1 MKKVGLNRGIVRFR
15 RWARKGYSIFAS
27 LGKQVSIGVLDFRIA
42 NTSLKKLS
50 VGIASSIS
58 DLFSLEEDKD
68 KELENE
74 ELLENEL
81 ALMPAFCMNFNM
93 EDKVEGAL
101 SFRYIT
107 EVV

>member
-1 MKKVGLNRGIVRFR
+1 MEKVGLDRGIIRFR

-27 LGKQVSIGVLDFRIA
+27 LGKQVSIGVLDFRIT

-68 KELENE
+68 KDLESE

-81 ALMPAFCMNFNM
+81 GLMPALCLNLNIK
-93 EDKVEGAL
+93 DKVKGPYL
-101 SFRYIT
+101 LDI
-107 EVV
+107 

>member
-1 MKKVGLNRGIVRFR
+1 MKKLCFNRSIVRFR
-15 RWARKGYSIFAS
+15 RWARKGYSIFSS

-50 VGIASSIS
+50 VGIS

-68 KELENE
+68 KDMESE

-81 ALMPAFCMNFNM
+81 GLMPALCLNLNIK
-93 EDKVEGAL
+93 DKVKGL
-101 SFRYIT
+101 YLLDI
-107 EVV
+107 

>member
-1 MKKVGLNRGIVRFR
+1 MKKLCFNRSIVRFR
-15 RWARKGYSIFAS
+15 RWARKGYSIFSS